1 MYLVDHENTAPLL
14 QDYKETLISAD
25 KLCEVRFYFFI
36 LIEFSVTRNLHYVQI
51 VDDEATPYASKYK
64 ARTLLDQI
72 IAKLEATHTIA
83 MLEKK
88 KYMPFCYYIIIN
100 VLQLFL

>member
-1 MYLVDHENTAPLL
+1 MRCKFSFFFPIPLRG
-14 QDYKETLISAD
+14 K
-25 KLCEVRFYFFI
+25 
-36 LIEFSVTRNLHYVQI
+36 NLNSSIFVQI

-88 KYMPFCYYIIIN
+88 KSAIFI
-100 VLQLFL
+100 LFIARNS

>member
-1 MYLVDHENTAPLL
+1 
-14 QDYKETLISAD
+14 
-25 KLCEVRFYFFI
+25 
-36 LIEFSVTRNLHYVQI
+36 VQI

-88 KYMPFCYYIIIN
+88 KSAIFF
-100 VLQLFL
+100 LFIARNS

>member
-1 MYLVDHENTAPLL
+1 MS
-14 QDYKETLISAD
+14 LI
-25 KLCEVRFYFFI
+25 
-36 LIEFSVTRNLHYVQI
+36 VQI

-88 KYMPFCYYIIIN
+88 KSESIFTLFIARN
-100 VLQLFL
+100 SQLADVSAYV